1 VKVIASSGKKFLAE
15 ITATEVARLKG
26 FASLVAWLKAEPGV
40 NVIGCEV
47 DIGQALADVGEGT
60 VGRKK
65 IEAARE
71 QLAAGLKRL
80 DAALAADAQ
89 PEPEVTP

>member
-1 VKVIASSGKKFLAE
+1 VKVIATSGKNYLAQV
-15 ITATEVARLKG
+15 TATEVAKLKG
-26 FASLVAWLKAEPGV
+26 FPSLRAWLKAEPGV

-71 QLAAGLKRL
+71 HLAAGLKRL
-80 DAALAADAQ
+80 DAALAADAK
-89 PEPEVTP
+89 PEVEP

>member
-1 VKVIASSGKKFLAE
+1 MKVIASSGKKFLAE

-26 FASLVAWLKAEPGV
+26 FASLRAWLKAEPGV
-40 NVIGCEV
+40 NVIGIEV
-47 DIGQALADVGEGT
+47 DVDQALADVAEGT

-65 IEAARE
+65 IETARE

-80 DAALAADAQ
+80 NDALAAVG
-89 PEPEVTP
+89 ERGGET